1 MEQEDS
7 EVEEVAKK
15 DGSMAGKGWEI
26 VILEVSFTIK
36 DAFTLTF
43 RAPQLKE
50 ITINMCKIKI
60 IESALR
66 LDNFLDP
73 AFRFPVSRLDDPRLH
88 HTLGY
93 IENIVNHKEEFIL
106 DEALAVCLHKVHSAK
121 FQVF

>member
-1 MEQEDS
+1 MSVEQEDS
-7 EVEEVAKK
+7 EGEEGVVAKK
-15 DGSMAGKGWEI
+15 DGSMTGKGWEI

-66 LDNFLDP
+66 LDNF
-73 AFRFPVSRLDDPRLH
+73 
-88 HTLGY
+88 
-93 IENIVNHKEEFIL
+93 
-106 DEALAVCLHKVHSAK
+106 
-121 FQVF
+121 